1 MPCRNCIELQQFLHS
16 AVQPDSPALLV
27 GLSEAA
33 IRNRIKQKKEKIAK
47 LQLDLERHSNSC
59 PETAGLSLATI

>member
-1 MPCRNCIELQQFLHS
+1 MPCRNCVELQQFLHS
-16 AVQPDSPALLV
+16 AVQPDSPELLV

-47 LQLDLERHSNSC
+47 LQLDLERHKNSC
-59 PETAGLSLATI
+59 LETADLSLATI